1 MRIDVKYR
9 DRFLVNYVYGFNSS
23 THVYFVTVQKKSHL
37 PGHEE
42 QGYITK
48 LARVCVTDANFDTY
62 TEISLECGASGL
74 FNIVQN
80 AYLVQKSSS
89 LFQRIHSVQNDSF
102 LVASFGKSQ
111 GSTNQALNTSSA
123 VCTYSLAEIDRK
135 FDENIHNCFNG
146 SMRYRNMEYISGTIL
161 EGKCPDKLGSSGN
174 ILNFCEIG
182 LKISGQY
189 PATAEP
195 LYVTNHEAVTA
206 VHYSDIL
213 GQKNKGVLLLGTST
227 GSVKSVL
234 VTAEG
239 GSEETGVRILAT
251 QPLSDTS
258 PVIQLTLSEQQDHI
272 IALQKHT
279 LIKLPVSECDRLYD
293 ECGDCMAASDPFC
306 GWCSMENKCVGRHQ
320 CQTREWI
327 SASNSASRCS
337 QIEQVIPSSLSL
349 PTTTS
354 HITLI
359 ISALPQVVRQDTG
372 YNCVYGHNV
381 TAVRA
386 RVVTGGLQCAI
397 PNGEAFA
404 DYQKAT
410 GAESIQLDI
419 KFADLGTSLVST
431 QIRLLDCSK
440 SSSCGSCT
448 SHPDCHW
455 CLESHQCMA
464 VSGGQGACYQT
475 VRGMIF
481 ARFLVKSQMLVTIF
495 SDLTKN

>member
-1 MRIDVKYR
+1 
-9 DRFLVNYVYGFNSS
+9 
-23 THVYFVTVQKKSHL
+23 
-37 PGHEE
+37 
-42 QGYITK
+42 
-48 LARVCVTDANFDTY
+48 
-62 TEISLECGASGL
+62 
-74 FNIVQN
+74 
-80 AYLVQKSSS
+80 
-89 LFQRIHSVQNDSF
+89 
-102 LVASFGKSQ
+102 
-111 GSTNQALNTSSA
+111 
-123 VCTYSLAEIDRK
+123 
-135 FDENIHNCFNG
+135 
-146 SMRYRNMEYISGTIL
+146 MEYISGTIL

-206 VHYSDIL
+206 VHYSDIR

-349 PTTTS
+349 PTTTRY
-354 HITLI
+354 HTYIT
-359 ISALPQVVRQDTG
+359 
-372 YNCVYGHNV
+372 
-381 TAVRA
+381 
-386 RVVTGGLQCAI
+386 
-397 PNGEAFA
+397 
-404 DYQKAT
+404 
-410 GAESIQLDI
+410 
-419 KFADLGTSLVST
+419 
-431 QIRLLDCSK
+431 
-440 SSSCGSCT
+440 
-448 SHPDCHW
+448 
-455 CLESHQCMA
+455 
-464 VSGGQGACYQT
+464 
-475 VRGMIF
+475 
-481 ARFLVKSQMLVTIF
+481 
-495 SDLTKN
+495 